1 MKWYSRS
8 RADFLEILYLKYN
21 PMEEKEIWCLWIWE
35 SITDYQLCNGDID
48 LLPTLYRKDEIRF
61 EYNQWNQ
68 DWSRNSCTIF
78 AAIWML
84 SDLINY
90 EFSLAEIKEVD
101 ELSYQDNPKYHTRTR
116 WGGWYVKDAVDLV
129 ADWYN
134 NSKLSDKYWKVAY
147 YRISKYDNEIIEN
160 AIDKLYTIDWNHWLN
175 SDYTKDKADW
185 MIDGTKFGTVTNW
198 HSVDIINY
206 QGQRSVKNSYKGVKN
221 NIYWL
226 KNKLSQISN
235 FGSYFYI
242 YTLVKD
248 WALEDIKRLNEFK
261 TALQVAIELNS
272 KMWHMSN
279 DTNFKWILHYTN
291 DKLRAKVKD
300 CDNELKKYQ

>member
-1 MKWYSRS
+1 
-8 RADFLEILYLKYN
+8 
-21 PMEEKEIWCLWIWE
+21 MEEIRGSLGIGEQ
-35 SITDYQLCNGDID
+35 ITDYQLCNGDLD
-48 LLPTLYRKDEIRF
+48 LLPTLYKKDEIRF
-61 EYNQWNQ
+61 EYNQGNQ
-68 DWSRNSCTIF
+68 EWSRNSCTIF

-90 EFSLAEIKEVD
+90 EFSLDEIKEVD
-101 ELSYQDNPKYHTRTR
+101 ELSYTKWRTR
-116 WGGWYVKDAVDLV
+116 GQWWYVQSAVKLV

-134 NSKLSDKYWKVAY
+134 ESKLSEKYGKVAY
-147 YRISKYDNEIIEN
+147 YRINKNDNEIMEDCIN
-160 AIDKLYTIDWNHWLN
+160 KLYTIDGNHWLN
-175 SDYTKDKADW
+175 ADYTKDKADW

-206 QGQRSVKNSYKGVKN
+206 KGQRSVKNSYKWVKN

-235 FGSYFYI
+235 FGNYFYV

-261 TALQVAIELNS
+261 SVLLTTIELNS
-272 KMWHMSN
+272 KLWTLTN
-279 DTNFKWILHYTN
+279 DKNYQSILHYAN
-291 DKLRAKVKD
+291 EKNRKKVED
-300 CDNELKKYQ
+300 IDAQLKKYQ

>member
-175 SDYTKDKADW
+175 SDYTKDQKDW
-185 MIDGTKFGTVTNW
+185 MIDGTKFGTVTSW

>member
-8 RADFLEILYLKYN
+8 RADFLELLYTKYK

-235 FGSYFYI
+235 FGSYFYV

>member
-1 MKWYSRS
+1 
-8 RADFLEILYLKYN
+8 
-21 PMEEKEIWCLWIWE
+21 
-35 SITDYQLCNGDID
+35 
-48 LLPTLYRKDEIRF
+48 
-61 EYNQWNQ
+61 
-68 DWSRNSCTIF
+68 
-78 AAIWML
+78 
-84 SDLINY
+84 
-90 EFSLAEIKEVD
+90 
-101 ELSYQDNPKYHTRTR
+101 
-116 WGGWYVKDAVDLV
+116 
-129 ADWYN
+129 
-134 NSKLSDKYWKVAY
+134 VAY